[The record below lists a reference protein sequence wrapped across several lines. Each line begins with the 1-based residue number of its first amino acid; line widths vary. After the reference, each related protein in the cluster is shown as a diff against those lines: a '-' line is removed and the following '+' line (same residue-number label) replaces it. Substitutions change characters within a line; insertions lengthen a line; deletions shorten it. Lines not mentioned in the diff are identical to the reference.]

1 MKRFF
6 LLSML
11 LFTLIGV
18 AGAKESIP
26 TFKTVTK
33 GVEFRK
39 VLLDLPRPLTVY
51 QLRCDPRL
59 VKFHLLLASDGK
71 RGKTATGPG
80 TVLMSAPLPQTRWY
94 SDRRTVGFPEKEADF
109 AAKLNEVNFVLVVNY
124 ERGQPEYVAR
134 LVSTLFPEP
143 AQESKKYLLFIDRFG
158 QATFMTSAEEF
169 RLRLHNSGS

>member
-11 LFTLIGV
+11 LFTLMGV

-39 VLLDLPRPLTVY
+39 VLLDQPRPLTVY

-59 VKFHLLLASDGK
+59 VKFRLLLASDGK
-71 RGKTATGPG
+71 RGKTATAQQM
-80 TVLMSAPLPQTRWY
+80 V
-94 SDRRTVGFPEKEADF
+94 EDF
-109 AAKLNEVNFVLVVNY
+109 SLIAAVNSSYFD
-124 ERGQPEYVAR
+124 
-134 LVSTLFPEP
+134 T
-143 AQESKKYLLFIDRFG
+143 
-158 QATFMTSAEEF
+158 
-169 RLRLHNSGS
+169 